1 MAAWDISA
9 LDLRRE
15 SLFGDR
21 VVFCRAG
28 RPASLQQMLEQAAAR
43 APDREAIIAG
53 NLRLSWI
60 DLLTLVE
67 QIAASLAERGIAK
80 GDRVALLLG
89 NRAEFVLALYA
100 ITRLGAIA
108 VPMSPRERGPG
119 IAHMLNHSGAKMLIS
134 DEAFADRL
142 PDSHE
147 TPQIQSHIILP
158 VETAAPFADIRGQS
172 AAPPAQIGE
181 LDLAAILYT
190 SGTTGKPKGAVIAHI
205 NIIHAAMIYQTT
217 MGLGDGER
225 SIAAVPMTHVTGIAA
240 IVAPMARC
248 AGTIIILPEFRAP
261 EFLAIAA
268 AERMTHTVLVPA
280 MYNLCLARADFN
292 AVDLGA
298 WRIGGYGGAPMPGPT
313 IERLAAALPNL
324 GMMNLYGSTESVCA
338 QAIMPPQYAYQ
349 RRHDVGLPV
358 PGAEIIIMDPD
369 GHEVPRGTPGE
380 IWLRNATVI
389 QGYWRDP
396 AATQS
401 ELVAGFW
408 RSGDLGQMDAEGFL
422 RVLDRIKDMI
432 NRGGFKIYTAE
443 VESVLAQHP
452 AVLESAVVSKPC
464 PILGERV
471 HAFIALRGGAVDEA
485 ELAAFCAARLA
496 DYKRPESF
504 TLSREKLPRNA
515 NGKLL
520 KREMRESLLVKAQ

>member
-1 MAAWDISA
+1 MAAWDVSL

-43 APDREAIIAG
+43 APDREAIVAG
-53 NLRLSWI
+53 NLRLSWT
-60 DLLTLVE
+60 DLLNLVE
-67 QIAASLAERGIAK
+67 QIAGGLAERGIAK

-119 IAHMLNHSGAKMLIS
+119 VAYMLNHSGAKMLIS
-134 DEAFADRL
+134 DAALADRL
-142 PDSHE
+142 PGRHE
-147 TPQIQSHIILP
+147 MPQIESHIIVP
-158 VETAAPFADIRGQS
+158 PETATPFAEIRSQG

-181 LDLAAILYT
+181 QDVAAILYT
-190 SGTTGKPKGAVIAHI
+190 SGTTGKPKGAIIAHI
-205 NIIHAAMIYQTT
+205 NIVHAAMIYQTT
-217 MGLGDGER
+217 MALADGER
-225 SIAAVPMTHVTGIAA
+225 SIAAVPMTHVTGITA

-248 AGTIIILPEFRAP
+248 AGTIIIMAEFKAP

-313 IERLAAALPNL
+313 IERLAAALPKL
-324 GMMNLYGSTESVCA
+324 GMMNLYGSTETVGA
-338 QAIMPPQYAYQ
+338 QAIMPPYYAYQ
-349 RRHDVGLPV
+349 RRHDVGLAV

-380 IWLRNATVI
+380 IWMRNATVV
-389 QGYWRDP
+389 QGYWNDP
-396 AATQS
+396 AATRS

-408 RSGDLGQMDAEGFL
+408 RSGDLGLMDAEGFV

-452 AVLESAVVSKPC
+452 AVLESAVVPKPC

-471 HAFIALRGGAVDEA
+471 HAFIALRVDSIDEA
-485 ELAAFCAARLA
+485 ELAAFCAVRLA
-496 DYKRPESF
+496 DYKRPETF
-504 TLSREKLPRNA
+504 TISREPLPRNA

-520 KREMRESLLVKAQ
+520 KREMRAALLANAQ